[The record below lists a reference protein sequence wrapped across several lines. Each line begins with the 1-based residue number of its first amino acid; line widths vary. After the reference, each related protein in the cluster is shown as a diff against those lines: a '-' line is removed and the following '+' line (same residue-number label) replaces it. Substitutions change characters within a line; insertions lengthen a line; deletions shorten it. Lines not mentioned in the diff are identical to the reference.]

1 MAYTSFRIRR
11 ADLVGSPDANPF
23 GSYVRGDETTTPVGQ
38 TRLDSDFALRSDGF
52 VQATSE
58 LATTVEFTATAT
70 DYDTVLLT
78 WSSFTLAAKELIA
91 VGETKPFE
99 IVIVYSP
106 TGFPETV
113 ADGIVIKTQQHF
125 DPDYLVEHIKS
136 YESHQGVWAYYSF
149 FIHYNRNGE
158 DITGANW
165 YERRATLQ
173 ELVPNN
179 YGSYEQLWN
188 RIPAQ
193 YRVGD
198 TSGAELDPSG
208 LGRGQLSRFLSIFS
222 FELDKTRSLI
232 DAVITQYDPDH
243 NESQSIDALAEMF
256 ALEVSSAEIGTSRIR
271 QLLQDI
277 GYYRQQKGTVNSI
290 KQYITAVSGCRV
302 DVVESAVSPKYTF
315 RVHAEKVNLVAD
327 SLFVITAGTKKW
339 DFSSSSASC
348 TYVKNGENLTVTNT
362 DSASV
367 QFALTSLVAVPV
379 EEDVEYWSSV
389 AKTGNGVVHGSQWS
403 ASAGWTTWD
412 TASQLSG
419 SGVSEALS
427 PPGRA
432 VIKMPVQTSTVSR
445 YPVMLFSLQPGQSTV
460 VSQWMVEPGS
470 YGTFF
475 NGDSDFG
482 GFVYQDNFSDHA
494 WAGSEY
500 ASYSLYSTNKKKV
513 NSAITRLLP
522 QMIPVTMLLDTSI
535 DYALV
540 FDWIPGKTV

>member
-1 MAYTSFRIRR
+1 MAYTSFRLRR
-11 ADLVGSPDANPF
+11 ADLGGSPDANPF

-38 TRLDSDFALRSDGF
+38 TRLDSDSALRGDGLI
-52 VQATSE
+52 QASSA

-78 WSSFTLAAKELIA
+78 WSEFTISDKTLIA

-99 IVIVYSP
+99 VVIVYSP

-113 ADGIVIKTQQHF
+113 ADGIIIKTQKHF
-125 DPDYLVEHIKS
+125 DDDYSVEHVKS
-136 YESHQGVWAYYSF
+136 YESPQGVWAYYSL
-149 FIHYNRNGE
+149 FIHWNQNGNGS
-158 DITGANW
+158 TGVSW
-165 YERRATLQ
+165 YERMANLE

-179 YGSYEQLWN
+179 YGSYEQLWS

-198 TSGAELDPSG
+198 TSGAALDPSG

-232 DAVITQYDPDH
+232 DAVMTQYDPEH

-256 ALEVSSAEIGTSRIR
+256 ALEVTSADIGTSRIR

-290 KQYITAVSGCRV
+290 KQYITAVSGCQV
-302 DVVESAVSPKYTF
+302 DVIEAPVSPKYTF
-315 RVHAEKVNLVAD
+315 RVYAEKVNLVAD
-327 SLFVITAGTKKW
+327 SLFVITSGSKNW

-348 TYVKNGENLTVTNT
+348 TFTKNAEKLTVTNN

-379 EEDVEYWSSV
+379 AKDVEYWSSIL
-389 AKTGNGVVHGSQWS
+389 KTGDAEVHGSQWS

-412 TASQLSG
+412 TASQIDNLG
-419 SGVSEALS
+419 ISEELS
-427 PPGRA
+427 PGARS

-445 YPVMLFSLQPGQSTV
+445 YPVMIFSLQPGESTV
-460 VSQWMVEPGS
+460 VSEWMVEPGT
-470 YGTFF
+470 YGPFF
-475 NGDSDFG
+475 NGSSDFG

-494 WAGSEY
+494 WEGSEY
-500 ASYSLYSTNKKKV
+500 ASYSIYSTNKKKV
-513 NSAITRLLP
+513 NNTIARLLP
-522 QMIPVTMLLDTSI
+522 QMLPVTMLLDTNI

-540 FDWIPGKTV
+540 FDWIPGKT

>member
-11 ADLVGSPDANPF
+11 ADLGSSPDANPF

-38 TRLDSDFALRSDGF
+38 TRLDSDSAIRGDGF
-52 VQATSE
+52 IQATVA
-58 LATTVEFTATAT
+58 LDDIVEFTATAT

-78 WSSFTLAAKELIA
+78 WSSFTLTDKALVA

-99 IVIVYSP
+99 VVIVYSP

-113 ADGIVIKTQQHF
+113 ADGVVIKTQKHF
-125 DPDYLVEHIKS
+125 DNDYLVEHIKS
-136 YESHQGVWAYYSF
+136 YESPQGVWAYYSL
-149 FIHYNRNGE
+149 FIHWNQNG
-158 DITGANW
+158 TGSTGVNW
-165 YERRATLQ
+165 YQRMATLQ
-173 ELVPNN
+173 ELIPND

-198 TSGAELDPSG
+198 TAGANLDPSG

-222 FELDKTRSLI
+222 FELDKTRSLV
-232 DAVITQYDPDH
+232 DSVMTQYDPEH
-243 NESQSIDALAEMF
+243 TESQSIDALAEMF
-256 ALEVSSAEIGTSRIR
+256 ALEVTSAEIGTSRIR
-271 QLLQDI
+271 QVLQDI
-277 GYYRQQKGTVNSI
+277 GYYRQQKGTINSI
-290 KQYITAVSGCRV
+290 KQYITAISGCRV

-315 RVHAEKVNLVAD
+315 RVYAEKVNLVAD
-327 SLFVITAGTKKW
+327 SLFVITGGTKKW

-348 TYVKNGENLTVTNT
+348 TFTKNGKQLTVTNN

-403 ASAGWTTWD
+403 ASAGWTTWN
-412 TASQLSG
+412 TASQLNEL
-419 SGVSEALS
+419 GVSQALS
-427 PPGRA
+427 PTGRA
-432 VIKMPVQTSTVSR
+432 VIKMPVQTSTVSK

-460 VSQWMVEPGS
+460 VSQWMVEPGA

-475 NGDSDFG
+475 NGSSDFG
-482 GFVYQDNFSDHA
+482 GFSYEFNFPDHV
-494 WAGSEY
+494 WSGSPY
-500 ASYSLYSTNKKKV
+500 ASYSVYSTNRKRTK
-513 NSAITRLLP
+513 NAIERLLP
-522 QMIPVTMLLDTSI
+522 QMLPVTMLLDTSI

-540 FDWIPGKTV
+540 FDWIPGKT